1 MTTLPDNGDLFPTN
15 HEEPPNTSGPRQPPS
30 PPPSTAE
37 ANHQLEDYYFAFRTP
52 DTPPFAYFQP
62 VPTPTTASTDQSA
75 SIATPSSTRQSRP
88 FGQALTPTLPLGNAT
103 SHVSPPQTSRSAAL
117 STASSAPHF
126 AFRPP
131 SEPDPARLSWSR
143 GHLQTRILS
152 PDSTSPNTG
161 LQTHWEHPS
170 PPSTRATD
178 LQAVTDIEKPFD
190 FSHLPESSWSDSQNV
205 DSLHHSSPTPASPN
219 IPKLSASGEKLPEYA
234 QEHVQPTSSL
244 PLDEN
249 PLYIEDLEE
258 DSPYPEVRASV
269 SNADDPEM
277 LCLTFRMWAVGLALC
292 LIMNAANMY
301 LYLRSPSPYITAPA
315 TVILGYAGGRLL
327 AATLPIRSW
336 TIAGYEFSLNPGP
349 FNIKEHALIYI
360 LAGIIINTSPVPYG
374 MGAVIV
380 WDKRYMQPLRTGF
393 TFLFL
398 ISSQLIGFGL
408 VGLCRQF
415 FIYPAS
421 AIWPTNL
428 AVSAM
433 LNTLHAENDVGP
445 DRKGLSRLRLFFAA
459 TAISCLW
466 VFLPGYLF
474 TAFSYFSFI
483 CWIWPRNVVVN
494 QLFGSVSGLGLN
506 VLTFDWSQV
515 TWIGSPLIIP
525 FWAQVHTFASF
536 VILYWILAP
545 ILYYTNVWNS
555 GHLPLMGG
563 SGYDRFAKPYN
574 LTRVFD
580 RHTTRFNVTAYEE
593 YSPLYLPI
601 SFALTYLLAFAI
613 PPALVMH
620 TALYYGPVAYRLVK
634 NRKRPEDEK
643 DDVHA
648 KLMRHYP
655 EVPHWW
661 YLSIFTACLALSV
674 GAAFV
679 QPDLDVPVSSIILAI
694 LLAILLVIPECYL
707 QAIAGQTAAINLL
720 PQVISGALWPEKPM
734 TNMESGKKRC
744 CGGIVVFKVY
754 TISTASVGASFV
766 QALKLGHYMK
776 VPPKFL
782 VVGVFVST
790 VFQIGVKQLIF
801 EGVEDVCEPG
811 QSARLVCA
819 HSQVFYTASIVWGL
833 IGPKRQFGKG
843 GVYYGPI
850 YAVIAGAV
858 LPVLFWWWNRRSPGR
873 SWLRRFNVAVAVNG
887 PTWIPPATGVNYS
900 SWFAYVDGT
909 LCDQEYFLRTRRYR
923 WWSRYNYVLAGALD
937 SGTAIGIILCFLIL
951 QLPKRGALSLKWWG
965 NTVWQNTADGRGV
978 PFYDTDPVLG
988 F

>member
-1 MTTLPDNGDLFPTN
+1 MTLHQTLPDNSHLAPTIDQD
-15 HEEPPNTSGPRQPPS
+15 PPNTSGSRPPPD
-30 PPPSTAE
+30 PPPSTTEFE
-37 ANHQLEDYYFAFRTP
+37 ANHPPEDYYFAFRTP

-62 VPTPTTASTDQSA
+62 VPTPTTASTDQSS

-88 FGQALTPTLPLGNAT
+88 FGQALASTSPLGHAR

-117 STASSAPHF
+117 STASSAPYF

-143 GHLQTRILS
+143 GHPQTRILS

-170 PPSTRATD
+170 PPSSRATD
-178 LQAVTDIEKPFD
+178 LQAILDLEKSVDLSP
-190 FSHLPESSWSDSQNV
+190 LPESSWSDSQKV
-205 DSLHHSSPTPASPN
+205 DSLHQSSPTPGSPN
-219 IPKLSASGEKLPEYA
+219 IPKLPASGEKLPEYA
-234 QEHVQPTSSL
+234 QEHVYPASTL

-269 SNADDPEM
+269 SNTDDPEM
-277 LCLTFRMWAVGLALC
+277 PCLTFRMWAVGLALC

-301 LYLRSPSPYITAPA
+301 LYLRSPSPYITSPA
-315 TVILGYAGGRLL
+315 TVILGYAGGKLL

-336 TIAGYEFSLNPGP
+336 KLGGYEFSLNPGP
-349 FNIKEHALIYI
+349 FNIKEHTLIYI
-360 LAGIIINTSPVPYG
+360 LAGITINTSPVPYG

-433 LNTLHAENDVGP
+433 LNTLHAENDIGP

-483 CWIWPRNVVVN
+483 CWIWPRNIVVN

-506 VLTFDWSQV
+506 VLTFDWSQIAWV
-515 TWIGSPLIIP
+515 GSPLVIP
-525 FWAQVHTFASF
+525 FWVQVHVFATFV
-536 VILYWILAP
+536 VIYWILAP
-545 ILYYTNVWNS
+545 ILYYTDVWKS

-563 SGYDRFAKPYN
+563 SAYDRFAKPYN

-580 RHTTRFNVTAYEE
+580 PHTTRFNVTAYEE

-601 SFALTYLLAFAI
+601 SFALTYMLAFAI

-620 TALYYGPVAYRLVK
+620 TVVYYGPVAYRLVR
-634 NRKRPEDEK
+634 NRKRSEDEK

-648 KLMRHYP
+648 KLMRRYP

-661 YLSIFTACLALSV
+661 YLAIFAACLALSV
-674 GAAFV
+674 GVAF
-679 QPDLDVPVSSIILAI
+679 
-694 LLAILLVIPECYL
+694 
-707 QAIAGQTAAINLL
+707 
-720 PQVISGALWPEKPM
+720 
-734 TNMESGKKRC
+734 
-744 CGGIVVFKVY
+744 VFKVY
-754 TISTASVGASFV
+754 TISTASVGSSFV

-776 VPPKFL
+776 IPPKCTFLVL

-790 VFQIGVKQLIF
+790 IFQIGVKELIF
-801 EGVEDVCEPG
+801 EGVKDVCQRG
-811 QSARLVCA
+811 QPARLVCA

-833 IGPKRQFGKG
+833 VGPKRQFDKG
-843 GVYYGPI
+843 GIYYGPI

-858 LPVLFWWWNRRSPGR
+858 LPVFFWWWNRRSPGR
-873 SWLRRFNVAVAVNG
+873 SWLKRFNVAVAVNG

-900 SWFAYVDGT
+900 SWFAVG
-909 LCDQEYFLRTRRYR
+909 LIFQYFLRTRRYR

-937 SGTAIGIILCFLIL
+937 SGTAIGIIICFLIL
-951 QLPKRGALSLKWWG
+951 QLPRRGTFALNWWG
-965 NTVWQNTADGRGV
+965 NTVWQNTADGRGD
-978 PFYDTDPVLG
+978 PFYSTDPVLG

>member
-1 MTTLPDNGDLFPTN
+1 MTLQQSSTDDPTSFPTN
-15 HEEPPNTSGPRQPPS
+15 DHVPSVNQVPPNTSTS
-30 PPPSTAE
+30 PPTTTE
-37 ANHQLEDYYFAFRTP
+37 HYFAFRTP

-62 VPTPTTASTDQSA
+62 VPTPTTASTAPS
-75 SIATPSSTRQSRP
+75 SSVATPSSTRQSRP
-88 FGQALTPTLPLGNAT
+88 FGQPPRNA
-103 SHVSPPQTSRSAAL
+103 SPPETSRSAAL
-117 STASSAPHF
+117 STASSAPFF

-143 GHLQTRILS
+143 GHPQTRILS

-161 LQTHWEHPS
+161 LQTHWEHLS
-170 PPSTRATD
+170 PPSSRGTEPPPTPVEKSFDIALVPAPAWPEPQND
-178 LQAVTDIEKPFD
+178 DSFLQ
-190 FSHLPESSWSDSQNV
+190 
-205 DSLHHSSPTPASPN
+205 SSPTPGSSN
-219 IPKLSASGEKLPEYA
+219 IPRISASNEKISEHT
-234 QEHVQPTSSL
+234 QEQVIQTTIL

-249 PLYIEDLEE
+249 PLYIQDLEE

-269 SNADDPEM
+269 SNTDDPDM
-277 LCLTFRMWAVGLALC
+277 PCLTFRMWAVGLTLC

-301 LYLRSPSPYITAPA
+301 LYLRSPSPYITAPS
-315 TVILGYAGGRLL
+315 TVILGYAGGKLL

-336 TIAGYEFSLNPGP
+336 HIAGYEFSLNPGP
-349 FNIKEHALIYI
+349 FNIKEHALIYM
-360 LAGIIINTSPVPYG
+360 LAGITISTSPVPYG

-393 TFLFL
+393 TFIFL
-398 ISSQLIGFGL
+398 ISSQLIGAGL
-408 VGLCRQF
+408 AGLCRQF

-433 LNTLHAENDVGP
+433 LNTLHAENDVDP
-445 DRKGLSRLRLFFAA
+445 DHKGLSRLRLFFAA

-494 QLFGSVSGLGLN
+494 QLFGSVTGLGLN
-506 VLTFDWSQV
+506 VLTFDWSQIA
-515 TWIGSPLIIP
+515 WMGSPLIIP
-525 FWAQVHTFASF
+525 FWVQVHVFGAF
-536 VILYWILAP
+536 VAIYWIVAP
-545 ILYYTNVWNS
+545 ILYYTDVWKS

-563 SGYDRFAKPYN
+563 SAYDRFAKPYN

-580 RHTTRFNVTAYEE
+580 PHTTRFNVTAYEE

-620 TALYYGPVAYRLVK
+620 TIVYYGPVAYRIVQ
-634 NRKRPEDEK
+634 NRKSPEDER

-648 KLMRHYP
+648 KLMRRYP
-655 EVPHWW
+655 EVPNWW
-661 YLSIFTACLALSV
+661 YLAIFVACFALSV

-679 QPDLDVPVSSIILAI
+679 QPDLNIPVSSIMLAI
-694 LLAILLVIPECYL
+694 LLAIFLIIPQCYI
-707 QAIAGQTAAINLL
+707 QAMTGQSAAINLL
-720 PQVISGALWPEKPM
+720 PQIIPGALWPERPM
-734 TNMESGKKRC
+734 TNM
-744 CGGIVVFKVY
+744 VFKVY
-754 TISTASVGASFV
+754 TIIGSSVGASFV
-766 QALKLGHYMK
+766 QALKLGHYVK
-776 VPPKFL
+776 VPPKCSFLVL

-790 VFQIGVKQLIF
+790 VFQIGVKEWIF
-801 EGVEDVCEPG
+801 EGVEDVCERG
-811 QSARLVCA
+811 QPARLSCS

-833 IGPKRQFGKG
+833 IGPRRQFGKG

-850 YAVIAGAV
+850 YAIVAGAV
-858 LPVLFWWWNRRSPGR
+858 LPVFFWWWNRRYPGR
-873 SWLRRFNVAVAVNG
+873 SWFRHFNVAVAVNG

-900 SWFAYVDGT
+900 SWFVVGVIFQYV
-909 LCDQEYFLRTRRYR
+909 LRTRRYR

-937 SGTAIGIILCFLIL
+937 SGTAIGIIICFLVL
-951 QLPKRGALSLKWWG
+951 QLPRRGTFSLDWWG
-965 NTVWQNTADGRGV
+965 NNVWQNTADAQGV
-978 PFYDTDPVLG
+978 PFYPTDPNAG